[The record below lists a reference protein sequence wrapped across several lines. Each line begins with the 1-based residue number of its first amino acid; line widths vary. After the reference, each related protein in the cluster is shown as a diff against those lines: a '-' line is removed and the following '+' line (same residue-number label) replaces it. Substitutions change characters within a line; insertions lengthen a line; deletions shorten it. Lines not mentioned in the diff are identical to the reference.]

1 MHFLAAAKAAFFG
14 RLALDEIV
22 KKHAHIFRLGN
33 NQLDFIDGCIL
44 EHLRERNIL
53 AQLALQVESVAFGSN
68 QLNAALAVVQ
78 NLKEFLGLTDVLNF
92 HRFPTSL
99 FYLAYSMPL

>member
-1 MHFLAAAKAAFFG
+1 MRPVSYTH
-14 RLALDEIV
+14 LDVYKRQV

-33 NQLDFIDGCIL
+33 NQLDFVDGCIL

-68 QLNAALAVVQ
+68 QLDACL
-78 NLKEFLGLTDVLNF
+78 LY
-92 HRFPTSL
+92 TSI
-99 FYLAYSMPL
+99 FIKPS